1 MKSDPW
7 AVFASIEFGIGILW
21 SLAALAPW
29 SERERERER
38 ESSKKTQYKMFGYE
52 RYEDYVKFIFAPAGF
67 SSVVAA

>member
-1 MKSDPW
+1 M
-7 AVFASIEFGIGILW
+7 VR
-21 SLAALAPW
+21 
-29 SERERERER
+29 ERERERER